1 MKKPSKT
8 TTKIIAAMSV
18 TIFSIF
24 AFVVG
29 TFAWFS
35 GLMKYESNEEDFE
48 VTLLGDCQLE
58 DVALYKFIYP
68 PSLIGT
74 GYDYLAPERG
84 NVMRFTY
91 NFTEGSF
98 GYYKDVDQT
107 EWVAIDIM
115 NVYDPLERVID
126 PTKELRTMNCNVIYE
141 LHLYSPSLANASL
154 TSSVFINENRTKED
168 SQIYLSTCTDYDLF
182 LPTELAD
189 DNPSFY
195 DSTND
200 DYKAYYPSY
209 KKHNVELTDLEK
221 TYHKISLL
229 SDLLTS
235 HPHFYGSDDNP
246 IPLRNTNVTFDD
258 EGKLVVFVNVNY
270 APSEL
275 AQYQKDIYFH
285 NITAVMDIYFQL
297 AFGGA

>member
-1 MKKPSKT
+1 M
-8 TTKIIAAMSV
+8 
-18 TIFSIF
+18 
-24 AFVVG
+24 
-29 TFAWFS
+29 
-35 GLMKYESNEEDFE
+35 
-48 VTLLGDCQLE
+48 
-58 DVALYKFIYP
+58 
-68 PSLIGT
+68 
-74 GYDYLAPERG
+74 
-84 NVMRFTY
+84 
-91 NFTEGSF
+91 
-98 GYYKDVDQT
+98 
-107 EWVAIDIM
+107 
-115 NVYDPLERVID
+115 
-126 PTKELRTMNCNVIYE
+126 
-141 LHLYSPSLANASL
+141 
-154 TSSVFINENRTKED
+154 
-168 SQIYLSTCTDYDLF
+168 F